1 MSSDIKNLR
10 PDAPWRSAG
19 IGLGMGWR
27 CMGCN
32 VSRSSTLGSRGAGI
46 KKRCAVCVA
55 AKAKREGVAG

>member
-1 MSSDIKNLR
+1 MIDSNSRRN
-10 PDAPWRSAG
+10 DARWRSAG

-32 VSRSSTLGSRGAGI
+32 VSRSSTLGSKGSGI
-46 KKRCAVCVA
+46 NKRCSFCVA